1 MPRYTRDFRRRV
13 ALHCLKHGF
22 KGIRGHFG
30 VADATARRWVRA
42 YNEDPSMVGVLS
54 RDGFTKDDQ
63 PATRRPIAESQ
74 KTARRAAA
82 NVTALVA
89 WSYEQRAEAL
99 VKKLKESPDD
109 RPTFDE
115 LRDLWKDM
123 ADYGLG
129 KLKAIEISGP
139 EGGPI
144 EHDHTVT
151 DDDAAAI
158 RDELKSLGLVMG
170 AALEDEVGDDGG
182 GGE

>member
-1 MPRYTRDFRRRV
+1 MLTSGNKFAFPFAV
-13 ALHCLKHGF
+13 F
-22 KGIRGHFG
+22 
-30 VADATARRWVRA
+30 
-42 YNEDPSMVGVLS
+42 
-54 RDGFTKDDQ
+54 
-63 PATRRPIAESQ
+63 
-74 KTARRAAA
+74 
-82 NVTALVA
+82 
-89 WSYEQRAEAL
+89 
-99 VKKLKESPDD
+99 
-109 RPTFDE
+109 
-115 LRDLWKDM
+115 
-123 ADYGLG
+123 G